1 MSCEQK
7 TVAKKISKRV
17 CIPNIKYYPIDCK
30 IVKDE
35 IDIMKPPPQPI
46 GSPFYEP
53 IILPNFSPSSIK
65 RKRNMFSTSDESDE
79 EDEADGEEEEEE
91 ILPKK
96 QKIKQ
101 KITQKSIENQK
112 IDVDN
117 FLYFINLFETSEFN
131 KLLID
136 VGFPKEKEITQNSLH
151 KFLTFDDS
159 VD

>member
-1 MSCEQK
+1 MSCQQK
-7 TVAKKISKRV
+7 IVAKKISKRV

-30 IVKDE
+30 TVKDE
-35 IDIMKPPPQPI
+35 IDIMKPQPQPI

-65 RKRNMFSTSDESDE
+65 RKRNIFSISDESDE
-79 EDEADGEEEEEE
+79 ADDEDEEKEVRH
-91 ILPKK
+91 KK
-96 QKIKQ
+96 QRITQ

-151 KFLTFDDS
+151 KFLTFDNL